1 MFSSKLKLLLS
12 IIVLV
17 SVTVAAIAV
26 LYKLMLNSE
35 LSTIIISPTIRL
47 KSLSLS
53 RCFWPTPITPWFLSD
68 GCPLLKI
75 TLFAILSTKF
85 WSLAPTHI
93 PSFPLV
99 TNMFVVSPWVNATD
113 CGGWSAKDTIFASCK
128 LFKKLTIDWLSLNVW
143 IVIPYVFSLN
153 PSGICI
159 NSVSWGTFIFIPSN
173 VFCFISTSLLITVA
187 PTQVAV
193 MNMAAIE
200 RIIATFLFILSPF
213 FYLT

>member
-1 MFSSKLKLLLS
+1 ML
-12 IIVLV
+12 I
-17 SVTVAAIAV
+17 SV
-26 LYKLMLNSE
+26 
-35 LSTIIISPTIRL
+35 LSTNARIPTIRL

-85 WSLAPTHI
+85 WSGAPTQI

-99 TNMFVVSPWVNATD
+99 TKMFVVSPWVNATD
-113 CGGWSAKDTIFASCK
+113 CGGWSGKDTIFAFCK
-128 LFKKLTIDWLSLNVW
+128 LFKKLTIDWLSLKVW

-159 NSVSWGTFIFIPSN
+159 NLASWGTFIFIPSN
-173 VFCFISTSLLITVA
+173 VFCFISPSLLITVA
-187 PTQVAV
+187 PTQVNV
-193 MNMAAIE
+193 ISMAAIE
-200 RIIATFLFILSPF
+200 RIIAIFLFILSP
-213 FYLT
+213 